1 MYELRRAVHLDPR
14 SVVENR
20 CHRARSC
27 AGISGVTAMP
37 AFHIPHSLFSLLV
50 IGAVVVAVAAA
61 GFMSIIWFLTHSD

>member
-1 MYELRRAVHLDPR
+1 
-14 SVVENR
+14 
-20 CHRARSC
+20 
-27 AGISGVTAMP
+27 MP